1 MLRRFLSLA
10 LLAPAFA
17 HAQAPSA
24 DIVLTNGKI
33 ITVDARDRIAQAVAI
48 RGDKIIAVGT
58 NADIAK
64 LAGAN
69 TQRIDL
75 HGRAMTPGL
84 IDAHNHFSS
93 SGAERL
99 YSLDLSY
106 PAIKSIA
113 DVQAAIAAQVKK
125 LPPGAWVEGRGWDE
139 GKFAEHRLPTAKDLD
154 VAAPNNPVS
163 LTQTT
168 GHYIVAN
175 SAALKLGNVSKETR
189 DPPNGTID
197 RTPDGTPTGV
207 LKEAAAGMV
216 RRLVPRRTQAQ
227 TEEGMRELAKAFNAE
242 GMTGLKDPGISSDV
256 WDTYK
261 RVLADSALSVRV
273 FVLWRSPTN
282 IAGAQ
287 KLIDERAKM
296 TRPYETTGDDHLVSG
311 GIKIYIDGSG
321 GARTA
326 WLYEDWNKNLNDLD
340 AGNKG
345 YPASNPDTVRKL
357 IRMYH
362 DAGMHVGV
370 HSIGDRGIDWV
381 VDTYAQAMKE
391 NPIPHLRHSII
402 HSNIPSD
409 RAIATMAMLQK
420 DFDAGY
426 PEPSA
431 TFHWWLGDTYA
442 ANFGPAR
449 AKRLNPFQTYLKS
462 GIIWANGSDY
472 SVTPFAARYAIWAA
486 VARRTLLDQFGDVF
500 GRDEAVDVHTSLKAV
515 TIWAAHQMFLEKK
528 VGSIEVGKYADL
540 AVWDRDFYTVPT
552 DQLKD
557 AKCEMTIF
565 NGRVVFRTD
574 SAPPKRAP
582 GNMRSTSTAE
592 RNVKST
598 HSADGT
604 LAAELVQQEKTGYVA
619 MSDGGRLFYKMI
631 GSGRDTIIAVHGGPG
646 MDLESIYG
654 DFKVLGE
661 KHTVIFYDQRGGG
674 KSTLPKDTTQ
684 LFWQRQVQDLD
695 ELRQHFALKKVVLV
709 AHSYGPLLAA
719 SYAIAHPDAVSKMV
733 LFGPVPPRRGDF
745 WQRFGKS
752 VNARLDS
759 TQRRKQ
765 SEAARRM
772 TDPNGDQRQGCR
784 DYWAIGMLPRLAE
797 PERTLPLIKS
807 DLCASDLEGIRYGNR
822 IGNHVIMNSYGD
834 WDLRPQLKTLQV
846 PTLVV
851 HGEQESIP
859 MDLVEEWVSSLP
871 NAHLMKVPR
880 AAHFTYAE
888 RPELVWPAVER
899 FLSGGG
905 WGQ

>member
-1 MLRRFLSLA
+1 
-10 LLAPAFA
+10 
-17 HAQAPSA
+17 
-24 DIVLTNGKI
+24 I
-33 ITVDARDRIAQAVAI
+33 ITVDAQDRIAQAVAI
-48 RGDKIIAVGT
+48 RGDKIVAVGT

-64 LAGAN
+64 LAGPQ

-84 IDAHNHFSS
+84 IDAHDHFSS
-93 SGAERL
+93 GGAERL

-106 PAIKSIA
+106 PIVKSIT

-125 LPPGAWVEGRGWDE
+125 LPPGSWIEGRGWDE
-139 GKFAEHRLPTAKDLD
+139 GKFTEHRLLSAKDLD
-154 VAAPNNPVS
+154 AVAPNNPVS

-175 SAALKLGNVSKETR
+175 SAALKLANVTKETR

-197 RTPDGTPTGV
+197 RYPDGTPTGV
-207 LKEAAAGMV
+207 LKESAAGMV

-227 TEEGMRELAKAFNAE
+227 TEEGMRDLAKAFNAE
-242 GMTGLKDPGISSDV
+242 GMTGLKDPGISADV
-256 WDTYK
+256 WSSYK

-282 IAGAQ
+282 TAASQ
-287 KLIDERAKM
+287 RLIDERAAT
-296 TRPYETTGDDHLVSG
+296 TRPYETTGDDRLISG
-311 GIKIYIDGSG
+311 GIKIYVDGSG

-326 WLYEDWNKNLNDLD
+326 WLYEDWNKNYNDLD

-345 YPASNPDTVRKL
+345 YPASNPDTIRKL

-370 HSIGDRGIDWV
+370 HSIGDRSIDWV
-381 VDTYAQAMKE
+381 VDTYAQAEKE
-391 NPIPHLRHSII
+391 NPKPHLRHAII

-409 RAIATMAMLQK
+409 HAIEAMAMLQK
-420 DFDAGY
+420 TYDAGY

-442 ANFGPAR
+442 ANFGPVR
-449 AKRLNPFQTYLKS
+449 AKRLNPFHTYLKK

-486 VARRTLLDQFGDVF
+486 VARQTLLNQFGDAF
-500 GRDEAVDVHTSLKAV
+500 GRDEAVDVHTAVKAV

-528 VGSIEVGKYADL
+528 TGSIEPGKYADL

-565 NGRVVFRTD
+565 NGKVVY
-574 SAPPKRAP
+574 RADEATTSH
-582 GNMRSTSTAE
+582 GAHVSTSAAQPRTE
-592 RNVKST
+592 HT
-598 HSADGT
+598 GSADGT
-604 LAAELVQQEKTGYVA
+604 LADELPPAEKTGYVS
-619 MSDGGRLFYKMI
+619 MSDGARLFYKMI
-631 GSGRDTIIAVHGGPG
+631 GTGPDTIIAIHGGPG

-674 KSTLPKDTTQ
+674 KSTLPADTTQ
-684 LFWQRQVQDLD
+684 LFWRRQVQDLD
-695 ELRQHFALKKVVLV
+695 ELRQHFGLKKFVLM

-733 LFGPVPPRRGDF
+733 FFGPVPPRRGDF
-745 WQRFGKS
+745 WQRYGKG

-765 SEAARRM
+765 AEAARRM
-772 TDPNGDQRQGCR
+772 TDPNADQRQGCR
-784 DYWAIGMLPRLAE
+784 DYWAIGMIPRLAE

-807 DLCASDLEGIRYGNR
+807 DLCATDLEGIRYGNR

-834 WDLRPQLKTLQV
+834 WDLRPQLKSLAI

-851 HGEQESIP
+851 HGEQETIP
-859 MDLVEEWVSSLP
+859 MDLVEEWVTSLP